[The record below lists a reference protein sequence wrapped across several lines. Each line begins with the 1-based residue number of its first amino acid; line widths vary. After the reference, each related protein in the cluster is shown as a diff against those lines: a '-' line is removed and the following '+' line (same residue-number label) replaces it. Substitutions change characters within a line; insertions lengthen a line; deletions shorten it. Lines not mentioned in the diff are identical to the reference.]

1 MLASIKGCLDAL
13 KPGLKEYT
21 KNCIEKRERM
31 LASIKGCLDALK
43 PGLKEYTK
51 NCIEKEKEGWPALR
65 VA

>member
-1 MLASIKGCLDAL
+1 
-13 KPGLKEYT
+13 
-21 KNCIEKRERM
+21 M

-51 NCIEKEKEGWPALR
+51 NCIEKEKECWPALR